1 MLQEKSAV
9 SEANEHV
16 ATVAM
21 VPPGDVSAVLAGAAE
36 RGVEQLLTYARE
48 EAEGVA
54 REVIAAAN
62 GAAADTLAA
71 AERDA
76 EQLRS
81 VARREAE
88 DIVSAARAQI
98 SRERALAE
106 GRAAERVDAAEH
118 EALAI
123 RRIAWQLA
131 RADIDQ
137 RIAAELA
144 SDATPTAGP
153 AGPAASGSTDIARTL
168 SALQCLL
175 DARSGGS

>member
-9 SEANEHV
+9 CESDEHV
-16 ATVAM
+16 TTIAVIPPSNTGTVFT
-21 VPPGDVSAVLAGAAE
+21 GEAE
-36 RGVEQLLTYARE
+36 RCVEQPLSDARK
-48 EAEGVA
+48 EAEGIA
-54 REVIAAAN
+54 REMIAAAN

-153 AGPAASGSTDIARTL
+153 AGPVASGSTDIARTL

-175 DARSGGS
+175 DARSAGS